1 MLFLRSLLY
10 FIGSIISLILIA
22 FCGLFLIFSPY
33 PIRYTIISKWAIFCV
48 WWLSITLS
56 IKIKVVGKEN
66 IPKSPCIIVSNHQS
80 TFEVLAFQTLFPAQ
94 TWVLKKEL
102 LWLPIF
108 GWNLALL
115 KPIVIDRGYK
125 IGALKKVISQGCDR
139 LKNGIFVIIFPE
151 GTRQPENQLGHYQNG
166 AVAIAKKSG
175 HDLLPVYHNSG
186 KLWPKGE
193 FVKQPGTIT
202 VVIGKAITA
211 EGRVASE
218 LTEEIRN
225 WTKNQS
231 LKIRQ

>member
-10 FIGSIISLILIA
+10 FIGSIVSLILVA
-22 FCGLFLIFSPY
+22 LCGIFLIFSPY
-33 PIRYTIISKWAIFCV
+33 PIRYKIISKWAVFCV
-48 WWLSITLS
+48 WWINITLN
-56 IKIKVVGKEN
+56 IKINVIGREN
-66 IPKSPCIIVSNHQS
+66 IPKSPCVIVSNHQS
-80 TFEVLAFQTLFPAQ
+80 TFEVLAFQTLFPSQ

-102 LWLPIF
+102 LWLPVF

-125 IGALKKVISQGCDR
+125 LRALKKVISQGCDR

-175 HDLLPVYHNSG
+175 HELLPVYHNSG
-186 KLWPKGE
+186 KLWPKGG

-211 EGRVASE
+211 EDRVATE
-218 LTEEIRN
+218 LTEEIRS
-225 WTKNQS
+225 WTINQS
-231 LKIRQ
+231 LIIR

>member
-10 FIGSIISLILIA
+10 FIGSIVSLILVA
-22 FCGLFLIFSPY
+22 LCGIFLIFSPY
-33 PIRYTIISKWAIFCV
+33 PIRYKIISKWAVFCV
-48 WWLSITLS
+48 WWINITLN
-56 IKIKVVGKEN
+56 IKINVIGREN
-66 IPKSPCIIVSNHQS
+66 IPKSPCVIVSNHQS
-80 TFEVLAFQTLFPAQ
+80 TFEVLAFQTLFPSQ

-102 LWLPIF
+102 LWLPVF

-125 IGALKKVISQGCDR
+125 LRALKKVISQGCDR

-175 HDLLPVYHNSG
+175 HELLPVYHNSG
-186 KLWPKGE
+186 KLWPKGG

-211 EGRVASE
+211 EDRVATE
-218 LTEEIRN
+218 LTEEIRS
-225 WTKNQS
+225 WTINQS
-231 LKIRQ
+231 LIIH

>member
-10 FIGSIISLILIA
+10 FIGSIVSLILVA
-22 FCGLFLIFSPY
+22 LCGIFLIFSPY
-33 PIRYTIISKWAIFCV
+33 PIRYKIISKWAVFCV
-48 WWLSITLS
+48 WWINITLN
-56 IKIKVVGKEN
+56 IKINVIGREN
-66 IPKSPCIIVSNHQS
+66 IPKSPCVIVSNHQS
-80 TFEVLAFQTLFPAQ
+80 TFEVLAFQTLFPSQ

-102 LWLPIF
+102 LWLPVF

-125 IGALKKVISQGCDR
+125 LRALKKVISQGCDR

-186 KLWPKGE
+186 KLWPKGG

-211 EGRVASE
+211 EDRVATE
-218 LTEEIRN
+218 LTEEIRS
-225 WTKNQS
+225 WTINQS
-231 LKIRQ
+231 LIIR